1 MTSSTAADG
10 VWTEA
15 AAAESNR
22 FYRILQTNGPSLAR
36 LAASYTDNA
45 GDRDDLLQEIAM
57 ALWQALPR
65 FREECSERTF
75 VFRIAHNRAI
85 THLARKRPAAPVPV
99 DSIDLPH
106 PGPDPEQELL
116 REQSGR
122 RLTQAVR
129 RLPVPLRQ
137 VVTLALEGIDYSET
151 AAILG
156 ISENNVGVRMSRARD
171 LLRKLLEERQ

>member
-10 VWTEA
+10 VLAGVA
-15 AAAESNR
+15 AADSTR
-22 FYRILQTNGPSLAR
+22 FDRILQANGPSLAR
-36 LAASYTDNA
+36 LAASYTDNT

-65 FREECSERTF
+65 FRKECSERTF

-85 THLARKRPAAPVPV
+85 AHLARKRPATPLPV
-99 DSIDLPH
+99 DSIDLPD
-106 PGPDPEQELL
+106 PGPDPEQKLV
-116 REQSGR
+116 REQVGR

-129 RLPVPLRQ
+129 RLPVSLRQ
-137 VVTLALEGIDYSET
+137 VVTLALEGIDYTEI

-156 ISENNVGVRMSRARD
+156 IAENNVSVRMSRARE
-171 LLRKLLEERQ
+171 LLRKLLKERA

>member
-1 MTSSTAADG
+1 MTSSTAVDG
-10 VWTEA
+10 VLTGVA
-15 AAAESNR
+15 AADSNR
-22 FYRILQTNGPSLAR
+22 FDRILQANGPSLAR
-36 LAASYTDNA
+36 LAASYTDNT

-85 THLARKRPAAPVPV
+85 AHLARKRPAMPLPAE
-99 DSIDLPH
+99 SIDVPD
-106 PGPDPEQELL
+106 PGPDPEQELV
-116 REQSGR
+116 REQAGR

-129 RLPVPLRQ
+129 RLPVSLRQ
-137 VVTLALEGIDYSET
+137 VVTLALEGVDYTET

-156 ISENNVGVRMSRARD
+156 ISENNVGVRMSRARE
-171 LLRKLLEERQ
+171 LLRTLLKEQR

>member
-1 MTSSTAADG
+1 MTSSAAVDG
-10 VWTEA
+10 VLTGA
-15 AAAESNR
+15 PAAESNR
-22 FYRILQTNGPSLAR
+22 FDRILQTNGPSLAR
-36 LAASYTDNA
+36 LAASYTDNI

-85 THLARKRPAAPVPV
+85 AHLARKRPAMPVQV
-99 DSIDLPH
+99 DSIDVPD
-106 PGPDPEQELL
+106 PGPDPEQELV
-116 REQSGR
+116 REQLGQ

-129 RLPVPLRQ
+129 RLPVSLRQ
-137 VVTLALEGIDYSET
+137 VVTLALEGIDYTET

-156 ISENNVGVRMSRARD
+156 ISENNVGVRMSRARE
-171 LLRKLLEERQ
+171 LLRKLLKERA

>member
-10 VWTEA
+10 VLTGVA
-15 AAAESNR
+15 AVDSNR
-22 FYRILQTNGPSLAR
+22 FDRILDANGPSLAR
-36 LAASYTDNA
+36 LAASYTDNT

-75 VFRIAHNRAI
+75 VLRIAHNRAI
-85 THLARKRPAAPVPV
+85 AHLARRRSAVPLPV
-99 DSIDLPH
+99 DSIDVPD

-116 REQSGR
+116 REQVGQ
-122 RLTQAVR
+122 RLTLAVR

-137 VVTLALEGIDYSET
+137 VVTLALEGVDYAEA

-156 ISENNVGVRMSRARD
+156 ISENNVGVRMTRARE
-171 LLRKLLEERQ
+171 LLRKFLKERA

>member
-1 MTSSTAADG
+1 MTSYTATDG
-10 VWTEA
+10 VWTGII
-15 AAAESNR
+15 AAESNR
-22 FYRILQTNGPSLAR
+22 FERILAANGPSLAR
-36 LAASYTDNA
+36 LAASYTDNT

-85 THLARKRPAAPVPV
+85 AHLAKKRSIPLRLDEIDVP
-99 DSIDLPH
+99 DPS
-106 PGPDPEQELL
+106 PGPEHGLV
-116 REQSGR
+116 REQQGQ
-122 RLTQAVR
+122 RLMQAIR
-129 RLPVPLRQ
+129 RLPIPLRQ
-137 VVTLALEGIDYSET
+137 VVTLTLEGVDYAET

-171 LLRKLLEERQ
+171 LLRKLLGERK